1 MKLRVAI
8 NQSAFV
14 GFIAVKTPTAQLS
27 RRLKA
32 PRLKLS
38 PLLTTPRAAR
48 QLLQVVTH
56 YLVEAFTHFVR
67 SLTGTMGYFS
77 STEMVMFMTL
87 LHRLVCPCYEHAIY
101 VVKSI
106 PIQRWL
112 VQPCCWPVSV
122 WRRCLSM
129 RWKLF

>member
-8 NQSAFV
+8 NQSASV

-32 PRLKLS
+32 TRLKLS

-56 YLVEAFTHFVR
+56 DLVEAFTHFLR
-67 SLTGTMGYFS
+67 SLTGTMATCS
-77 STEMVMFMTL
+77 
-87 LHRLVCPCYEHAIY
+87 
-101 VVKSI
+101 
-106 PIQRWL
+106 
-112 VQPCCWPVSV
+112 
-122 WRRCLSM
+122 
-129 RWKLF
+129 

>member
-32 PRLKLS
+32 TRLKLS
-38 PLLTTPRAAR
+38 PLLTTPRTAR

-56 YLVEAFTHFVR
+56 YLVEAFTHFLR
-67 SLTGTMGYFS
+67 SLTGTMGY
-77 STEMVMFMTL
+77 
-87 LHRLVCPCYEHAIY
+87 
-101 VVKSI
+101 
-106 PIQRWL
+106 
-112 VQPCCWPVSV
+112 
-122 WRRCLSM
+122 
-129 RWKLF
+129 LFID